1 MAKKTGP
8 RKKRRALVVLGMHRA
23 GTSALARVLAL
34 HGADLPRTL
43 MAPGEDN
50 PAGFWESRQI
60 SDLTEAVLRSAGVR
74 WDALGAFPMDWFQS
88 DAADAFQAEMTRTL
102 KEEFGDSRLFVLKD
116 PRLCRL
122 TPLLAGALR
131 DFGAEPFYIL
141 PVRNPLEV
149 ASSLY
154 LRNQQIPARGM
165 LLWLR
170 HVLDAEYGTR
180 GARRAFS
187 TYQGLLEDWPRV
199 MSRLSRTL
207 SIRWPKSRRQVTPGV
222 NAFLSETL
230 RHHRASDEALE
241 NNPHIAETVSRVY
254 QWCLS
259 QAAGDSQSPAV
270 LDEARRWLDEADRL
284 YLPVLDASALSSF
297 ESSVDTAGPAER
309 GGKLPVNSLSAGD
322 AESAR
327 GEKTIAGQT
336 RLAESEL
343 ERFDLLRQLER
354 AREQMAR
361 LEAEIEHSQSE
372 RMQHVRELETQL
384 AEQVKTNKAHVIQ
397 LESELAEKTRH
408 FNQELA
414 QRDSAL
420 GHLHAE
426 LAEARLEVAVRDQ
439 QLTDIYHS
447 RSWRALRP
455 LRWVGKQARNV
466 ARWPTALASRVLKG
480 RRWRLREAGPGYRL
494 VRGFYTFLPMPA
506 ALRRRLRAR
515 ALGWL
520 DVGPAVHAAPT
531 GADFISRIG
540 PDGLLSKTLAPVS
553 DTPPALDPQTIRF
566 RGEAAPEISVVI
578 PVYGE
583 CAMTLACLKSVAETH
598 GQRSFEVIVVDDE
611 SPDDSGD
618 ILPRVPGLR
627 YLRNHQNGG
636 FIYSCNRGAAA
647 ARGRYILILNNDTL
661 VAPDALDAMAST
673 FDEHGDVGLVGAKLL
688 FGDGSL
694 QEAGG
699 IVWSDGSA
707 WNYGRDDDPRKPEY
721 NYVRDVDYC
730 SGAALMIPA
739 DLWRALD
746 GFDAYYTRAYYE
758 DTDLAFRVRAAG
770 YRVLYQ
776 PMARVLHLE
785 GRTSGTDETA
795 GEKSH
800 QVTNGRKFLARWQ
813 SVLADHRPNG
823 ELPELERDRCRQGRV
838 LLIDAVTPMPD
849 QDSGSMDL
857 VNLIRMLHGMGL
869 KTAFIPQS
877 NLAYFAHYTD
887 ELQKMGTE
895 CLYHP
900 YMASV
905 RDHLES
911 CGAFYDYVIIHRVN
925 VFSETI
931 DDVARYCP
939 NAEIIF
945 NTTDLH
951 FLREQRQAEL
961 EDDDALM
968 RQAAH
973 TREIELAM
981 MRRAHKTIVVSS
993 FEQQMVRKEAPE
1005 IDVHHLPLI
1014 REVPGAAAGWEQR
1027 RNIAFIGGFRHPP
1040 NVDAMMHFAT
1050 EIWPGI
1056 HREMPELTC
1065 MIVGSEMPDEVVKL
1079 NRIAGI
1085 HSVGFIEDLSSFLGG
1100 VRMTIAPLRYG
1111 AGAKGKVVSSL
1122 CHGVPMVVSSVAVEG
1137 MNCGHG
1143 RGVLVADSP
1152 AEWVTCVARLYNDPE
1167 TWDTLSGAGVALMQR
1182 EHSLAAGA
1190 SVLQAIM
1197 TRSAGL
1203 GERIEQ
1209 ATHA

>member
-1 MAKKTGP
+1 MSGKAGS

-23 GTSALARVLAL
+23 GTSALTRVLAL

-50 PAGFWESRQI
+50 PVGFWESRLI
-60 SDLTEAVLRSAGVR
+60 SDLTEAALRSAGVR
-74 WDALGAFPMDWFQS
+74 WDALGAFPVDWFQS
-88 DAADAFQAEMTRTL
+88 GAAISFQAEMASVL
-102 KEEFGDSRLFVLKD
+102 EEEFGDSRLFVLKD

-131 DFGAEPFYIL
+131 ELGAEPLYIL

-149 ASSLY
+149 AASLY
-154 LRNQQIPARGM
+154 LRNQQIPARGV

-170 HVLDAEYGTR
+170 HVLDAEYGSR
-180 GARRAFS
+180 GARRAFTS
-187 TYQGLLEDWPRV
+187 YEGLLEDWPRV
-199 MSRLSRTL
+199 MTHLSKTFAM
-207 SIRWPKSRRQVTPGV
+207 RWPESRRKVSSGV
-222 NAFLSETL
+222 NAFLSKGL
-230 RHHRASDEALE
+230 RHHRASDESLE
-241 NNPHIAETVSRVY
+241 NNPHTAATVTRVY

-259 QAAGDSQSPAV
+259 QAAGNTPSTA
-270 LDEARRWLDEADRL
+270 LMDEARRWLDEADQL
-284 YLPVLDASALSSF
+284 YLPVL
-297 ESSVDTAGPAER
+297 ESSAQTGPDGFVNMPETDER
-309 GGKLPVNSLSAGD
+309 ASVPPV
-322 AESAR
+322 E
-327 GEKTIAGQT
+327 T
-336 RLAESEL
+336 
-343 ERFDLLRQLER
+343 RQLER
-354 AREQMAR
+354 TREHVSR
-361 LEAEIEHSQSE
+361 LEREVEHQRNE
-372 RMQHVRELETQL
+372 RMKHVRALEAQL
-384 AEQVKTNKAHVIQ
+384 AEQVEARHADVSRF
-397 LESELAEKTRH
+397 EDELAEKTRH
-408 FNQELA
+408 MDHELA
-414 QRDSAL
+414 QRDCEL
-420 GHLHAE
+420 GYLHGE
-426 LAEARLEVAVRDQ
+426 LAEARLAVAAQQQ
-439 QLTDIYHS
+439 QLVDVFNS
-447 RSWRALRP
+447 RTWRVMAP
-455 LRWVGKQARNV
+455 LRWIGKQARTV
-466 ARWPTALASRVLKG
+466 ALWPTVLAARVFKG
-480 RRWRLREAGPGYRL
+480 RRWRLREASPGYR
-494 VRGFYTFLPMPA
+494 VIRGFYAFLPLPA
-506 ALRRRLRAR
+506 ALRRRLRER
-515 ALGWL
+515 AMAWL
-520 DVGPAVHAAPT
+520 DVGPAVQVAPM

-540 PDGLLSKTLAPVS
+540 PDGLQSKTLPPVS
-553 DTPPALDPQTIRF
+553 DTPPAIDPRDIRF

-598 GQRSFEVIVVDDE
+598 GKRSFEVIMVDDE
-611 SPDDSGD
+611 SPDDSGEV
-618 ILPRVPGLR
+618 LPRVPGLR
-627 YLRNHQNGG
+627 YLRNHNNGG

-688 FGDGSL
+688 FGDGTL

-707 WNYGRDDDPRKPEY
+707 WNYGREDDPRKPEY

-739 DLWRALD
+739 GLWRQLD
-746 GFDAYYTRAYYE
+746 GFDSYYTRAYYE

-800 QVTNGRKFLARWQ
+800 QVTNGRKFFARWQ
-813 SVLADHRPNG
+813 SVLAAHRPNG
-823 ELPELERDRCRQGRV
+823 KCPELERDRCRQGRV

-849 QDSGSMDL
+849 QDSGSVDL
-857 VNLIRMLHGMGL
+857 VNLVRMLHCMGF

-887 ELQKMGTE
+887 ALQRMGTE

-905 RDHLES
+905 RDHLQA

-961 EDDDALM
+961 EGDEALM
-968 RQAAH
+968 RHAER
-973 TREIELAM
+973 TREMELEM

-993 FEQQMVRKEAPE
+993 FEQQMIRQEAPE

-1014 REVPGAAAGWEQR
+1014 REVPGPAVGWGQR
-1027 RNIAFIGGFRHPP
+1027 RNIAFVGGFRHPP
-1040 NVDAMMHFAT
+1040 NVDAVIHFAS
-1050 EIWPGI
+1050 EVWPEI
-1056 HREMPELTC
+1056 HRQLPELEF
-1065 MIVGSEMPDEVVKL
+1065 IIAGSEMPDEVLKL
-1079 NRIAGI
+1079 RRVDGI
-1085 HSVGFIEDLSSFLGG
+1085 RPIGFIEDLGAFLGG

-1143 RGVLVADSP
+1143 RGVLVADSA

-1167 TWDTLSGAGVALMQR
+1167 TWDALSGAGVALMQQ

-1197 TRSAGL
+1197 TRSVSL
-1203 GERIEQ
+1203 SERGTQ